1 MSWLSKLKNAVYPR
15 RLDDEL
21 ADEMRDHLERR
32 AEELEGRGLD
42 AREARRQAA
51 LRFGNVT
58 GVREM
63 SRDLRLWAGL
73 AGTLQD
79 ARYAWRG
86 LLHNPVFAVTA
97 VISLSLAIGANTA
110 IYSIVEAAML
120 RPLPVAQP
128 ERLITLALGD
138 DELFSYPRYDELRA
152 AAGDSARLALLGAA
166 DRVEAKAWDD
176 DAPYEEVMEQY
187 CSANT
192 FEVLGVAPAVGSLGA
207 RDGVPPVG
215 LKAGQLERARAHPQ
229 P

>member
-97 VISLSLAIGANTA
+97 V
-110 IYSIVEAAML
+110 
-120 RPLPVAQP
+120 
-128 ERLITLALGD
+128 
-138 DELFSYPRYDELRA
+138 
-152 AAGDSARLALLGAA
+152 
-166 DRVEAKAWDD
+166 
-176 DAPYEEVMEQY
+176 
-187 CSANT
+187 
-192 FEVLGVAPAVGSLGA
+192 
-207 RDGVPPVG
+207 
-215 LKAGQLERARAHPQ
+215 
-229 P
+229 